1 MALQPVSRRSVPE
14 EVFEQILDEVFS
26 GQMQPG
32 ESLPSERRLAEVL
45 GVSRPAVREA
55 LKRVAAAGLVEV
67 RQGDATTVRDFR
79 RHAGL
84 DLLRNRLPG
93 YGSYRMD
100 KAALLAAARGLPVEL
115 APQGVRV
122 NSVAPGY
129 IWGEKI
135 RAFFERQEASGG
147 KTVAESYAEI
157 ALDTDSRRLPAPD
170 EIADVA
176 VARSILEA
184 RLHNGPKVAELA
196 ARRRSPGLT
205 DLLEQSIRDLETDA
219 DPVGQQRHAL
229 TFWDHV
235 VDGADSIVFR
245 LMFNTLR
252 AAYEPALPAL
262 ATMMAAE
269 AGHSAAYRPIARAIA
284 GGDPVAAE
292 EAARQLLEPA
302 THALIAALNV
312 LEDLGKQEEQ

>member
-1 MALQPVSRRSVPE
+1 MALQPVNRRSVPE
-14 EVFEQILDEVFS
+14 DVFEQILADVLS
-26 GQMQPG
+26 GEMRPG
-32 ESLPSERRLAEVL
+32 EPLPSERRLAEVL

-84 DLLRNRLPG
+84 DLLPRL
-93 YGSYRMD
+93 
-100 KAALLAAARGLPVEL
+100 LLRD
-115 APQGVRV
+115 
-122 NSVAPGY
+122 
-129 IWGEKI
+129 
-135 RAFFERQEASGG
+135 G
-147 KTVAESYAEI
+147 K
-157 ALDTDSRRLPAPD
+157 L
-170 EIADVA
+170 DVA

-196 ARRRSPGLT
+196 ATRRPPGLRE
-205 DLLEQSIRDLETDA
+205 LLDESIRKLQLDA
-219 DPVGQQRHAL
+219 DPVEQQRHAL

-235 VDGADSIVFR
+235 VDGADSIAFR

-269 AGHSAAYRPIARAIA
+269 VGRVEAYRSVARAIDVA
-284 GGDPVAAE
+284 DPAAAE
-292 EAARQLLEPA
+292 TAARELLEPA
-302 THALIAALNV
+302 TAALMTALNI
-312 LEDLGKQEEQ
+312 LEGQP

>member
-1 MALQPVSRRSVPE
+1 MALQPVNRRSVPE
-14 EVFEQILDEVFS
+14 DVFEQILAEVLS
-26 GQMQPG
+26 GEMAPG

-84 DLLRNRLPG
+84 DLLPRL
-93 YGSYRMD
+93 
-100 KAALLAAARGLPVEL
+100 LLRG
-115 APQGVRV
+115 
-122 NSVAPGY
+122 
-129 IWGEKI
+129 GE
-135 RAFFERQEASGG
+135 
-147 KTVAESYAEI
+147 
-157 ALDTDSRRLPAPD
+157 LDT
-170 EIADVA
+170 A
-176 VARSILEA
+176 VVRSILEA

-196 ARRRSPGLT
+196 ALRRPPELIER
-205 DLLEQSIRDLETDA
+205 LEASIRDLEADA

-229 TFWDHV
+229 AFWDHV

-262 ATMMAAE
+262 AIMMAAE
-269 AGHSAAYRPIARAIA
+269 VGRSEAYRTLARAIA
-284 GGDPVAAE
+284 AADPVAAQT
-292 EAARQLLEPA
+292 AARELLEPA
-302 THALIAALNV
+302 TDTLIEALSAM
-312 LEDLGKQEEQ
+312 EEWR

>member
-1 MALQPVSRRSVPE
+1 MLAGMALQPVNRRSVPE
-14 EVFEQILDEVFS
+14 DVFEQILAEVLS
-26 GQMQPG
+26 GEMQPG

-84 DLLRNRLPG
+84 DLLPRL
-93 YGSYRMD
+93 
-100 KAALLAAARGLPVEL
+100 LLRDNTL
-115 APQGVRV
+115 
-122 NSVAPGY
+122 
-129 IWGEKI
+129 
-135 RAFFERQEASGG
+135 
-147 KTVAESYAEI
+147 
-157 ALDTDSRRLPAPD
+157 
-170 EIADVA
+170 DVA
-176 VARSILEA
+176 VVRSILEA

-196 ARRRSPGLT
+196 ARRRPSVLPR
-205 DLLEQSIRDLETDA
+205 LLEASICDLESDE

-229 TFWDHV
+229 AFWDHV

-252 AAYEPALPAL
+252 AAYEPVLPAL

-269 AGHSAAYRPIARAIA
+269 VGHSRAYRTLARAIDA
-284 GGDPVAAE
+284 ADPEAAE
-292 EAARQLLEPA
+292 AAARALLEPA
-302 THALIAALNV
+302 TNALIAALNAM
-312 LEDLGKQEEQ
+312 EGSA